1 MSAEANAGAGAG
13 SGRLTG
19 VGVGP
24 GDPDLLTIR
33 AARIITAADVIAYH
47 CARHGRSIAR
57 AAAEPYLRDGQVE
70 EILRYPVTTEGT
82 DHPGGYNGVLADFY
96 VEAAARLERYLLDG
110 RDVVVL
116 CEGDPSLYGSYLHL
130 HKRLSGRFAA
140 SIVPGIS
147 SVSAAA
153 AASSVPLVQHDETL
167 VVLPGT
173 LPGGRAPGPAG
184 RGRRGGGAQ
193 ARPDVRQGPG
203 RARRGRAA
211 RPGPL
216 RRAGGNRLR
225 AGRAAGR
232 RGPGRR
238 PATCPWRWSRDTAV
252 VGRRRGR
259 DRRHGHGR
267 GHRNRSR
274 PGPRG
279 DRCRAG
285 TGRPGLAHPGGR
297 RGARGRHRPGRL
309 PALPGPHPGPAGQ
322 QRHASG
328 NTVEA
333 DRAAFALD
341 LAAAGRRVA
350 VVSSGDPGVFAMA
363 TAVLEQAGDERWD
376 GVPVTV
382 LPGVTAAQAVAAR
395 AGAPLGH
402 DYCVISLSDRL
413 KPWEVIAD
421 RVGHAAAADFV
432 LALYNPASRSRTW
445 QLAAVSELL
454 LRHRAPDTPVV
465 VGRAVGRADEQ
476 LAVITLAELAD
487 ASIDMSTLV
496 IVGSS
501 ATGCTIGPVARWCS
515 LPGITEKQAKQPALG
530 LVDGSA
536 PRHVRPRRPTDHHH
550 REGKLA
556 GGGELALGQRAAT
569 VLGDEHVDPMP
580 AHEIELGRRVVRAS
594 GQDDLVRRRQRTGR
608 RVHAADQEPRPIE
621 GRERG
626 QPLPPGGQKGPPPER
641 WQQPRGLRQ
650 RGNVMPG
657 VPLTGRP
664 GPAAPG

>member
-1 MSAEANAGAGAG
+1 VSAEASTGAGAEF
-13 SGRLTG
+13 GRLTG

-33 AARIITAADVIAYH
+33 AARLIAAADVVAYH

-153 AASSVPLVQHDETL
+153 AATSVPLVQHDETL

-173 LPGGRAPGPAG
+173 LPADELRARLAGADAAAVLKLGRTFGKVRAALDDAGLLDRARYVERAGTDSERVVPLADVDPADVPYMSLALVPG
-184 RGRRGGGAQ
+184 RGRRRPADPGATADAASTTGLTSGTAATAGGPAQGADPAMGGATETAAIRPPGVTVVGLGPGDPAWLTPEAAAALADATDLVGYRPYLARIP
-193 ARPDVRQGPG
+193 ARP
-203 RARRGRAA
+203 
-211 RPGPL
+211 
-216 RRAGGNRLR
+216 
-225 AGRAAGR
+225 
-232 RGPGRR
+232 
-238 PATCPWRWSRDTAV
+238 
-252 VGRRRGR
+252 
-259 DRRHGHGR
+259 
-267 GHRNRSR
+267 
-274 PGPRG
+274 
-279 DRCRAG
+279 
-285 TGRPGLAHPGGR
+285 
-297 RGARGRHRPGRL
+297 
-309 PALPGPHPGPAGQ
+309 GQ

-333 DRAAFALD
+333 ERAAFALG

-363 TAVLEQAGDERWD
+363 TAVLEQAADERWD

-421 RVGHAAAADFV
+421 RVEHAAAADFV

-454 LRHRAPDTPVV
+454 LRHRAADTPVV

-476 LAVITLAELAD
+476 LSVITLAELAD
-487 ASIDMSTLV
+487 ADIDMSTLV

-501 ATGCTIGPVARWCS
+501 ATRVHRRAGRPVVF
-515 LPGITEKQAKQPALG
+515 T
-530 LVDGSA
+530 
-536 PRHVRPRRPTDHHH
+536 PRHYGEAGEAASSRPRRRTRTEARP
-550 REGKLA
+550 
-556 GGGELALGQRAAT
+556 AA
-569 VLGDEHVDPMP
+569 
-580 AHEIELGRRVVRAS
+580 
-594 GQDDLVRRRQRTGR
+594 
-608 RVHAADQEPRPIE
+608 AAD
-621 GRERG
+621 
-626 QPLPPGGQKGPPPER
+626 
-641 WQQPRGLRQ
+641 
-650 RGNVMPG
+650 
-657 VPLTGRP
+657 
-664 GPAAPG
+664 

>member
-1 MSAEANAGAGAG
+1 VSAEVGTGAGAEF
-13 SGRLTG
+13 GRLTG

-33 AARIITAADVIAYH
+33 AARLITAADVVAYH

-57 AAAEPYLRDGQVE
+57 SAAEPYLRDGQVE
-70 EILRYPVTTEGT
+70 EVLRYPVTTEGT

-153 AASSVPLVQHDETL
+153 AATSVPLVQHDETL

-173 LPGGRAPGPAG
+173 LPA
-184 RGRRGGGAQ
+184 
-193 ARPDVRQGPG
+193 DEL
-203 RARRGRAA
+203 RARLAGADAAAVLKLGRTFGKVRAA
-211 RPGPL
+211 LDDAGLLDRA
-216 RRAGGNRLR
+216 RYVERAGTDSERVVPLADVDPADVPYMSLALVPGH
-225 AGRAAGR
+225 GR
-232 RGPGRR
+232 RR
-238 PATCPWRWSRDTAV
+238 PADAGVTADAASTTGVTTSGATADAGAGSGAETASATAGGTAQGVTADTAMGGATETAAPGAPGVTV
-252 VGRRRGR
+252 VGLGPG
-259 DRRHGHGR
+259 DPAWLTPEAAAALADATDLVGY
-267 GHRNRSR
+267 R
-274 PGPRG
+274 PYLARIPV
-279 DRCRAG
+279 
-285 TGRPGLAHPGGR
+285 RP
-297 RGARGRHRPGRL
+297 
-309 PALPGPHPGPAGQ
+309 GQ

-333 DRAAFALD
+333 DRAAFALG

-363 TAVLEQAGDERWD
+363 TAVLEQAADERWD
-376 GVPVTV
+376 GVRVTV

-421 RVGHAAAADFV
+421 RVEHAAAADFV

-454 LRHRAPDTPVV
+454 LRHRAADTPVV
-465 VGRAVGRADEQ
+465 VGRAVGRADEH
-476 LAVITLAELAD
+476 LSVITLAELAD
-487 ASIDMSTLV
+487 AGIDMSTLV

-501 ATGCTIGPVARWCS
+501 ATRVHQRAGRPVVF
-515 LPGITEKQAKQPALG
+515 T
-530 LVDGSA
+530 
-536 PRHVRPRRPTDHHH
+536 PRHYGEAGEAASSRPRRRTRTEARP
-550 REGKLA
+550 
-556 GGGELALGQRAAT
+556 AA
-569 VLGDEHVDPMP
+569 
-580 AHEIELGRRVVRAS
+580 
-594 GQDDLVRRRQRTGR
+594 
-608 RVHAADQEPRPIE
+608 AAD
-621 GRERG
+621 
-626 QPLPPGGQKGPPPER
+626 
-641 WQQPRGLRQ
+641 
-650 RGNVMPG
+650 
-657 VPLTGRP
+657 
-664 GPAAPG
+664 

>member
-1 MSAEANAGAGAG
+1 MSAEVSTGAGAEF
-13 SGRLTG
+13 GRLTG

-33 AARIITAADVIAYH
+33 AARLITAADVVAYH

-153 AASSVPLVQHDETL
+153 AATSVPLVQHDETL

-173 LPGGRAPGPAG
+173 LPADELRARLAGADAAAVLKLGRTFGKVRAALDDAGLLDRARYVERAGTDSERVVPLADVDPADVPYMSLALVPGH
-184 RGRRGGGAQ
+184 GRRRPADAGAT
-193 ARPDVRQGPG
+193 ADAASTTGLTSG
-203 RARRGRAA
+203 ATARRGR
-211 RPGPL
+211 PSP
-216 RRAGGNRLR
+216 
-225 AGRAAGR
+225 
-232 RGPGRR
+232 
-238 PATCPWRWSRDTAV
+238 
-252 VGRRRGR
+252 GR
-259 DRRHGHGR
+259 DRRHGHRR
-267 GHRNRSR
+267 GHRDGSHPAPGVTVVGLGPGDPAWLTPEAAAALADATDLVGYR
-274 PGPRG
+274 PYLARIP
-279 DRCRAG
+279 A
-285 TGRPGLAHPGGR
+285 RP
-297 RGARGRHRPGRL
+297 
-309 PALPGPHPGPAGQ
+309 GQ

-333 DRAAFALD
+333 ERAAFALG

-363 TAVLEQAGDERWD
+363 TAVLEQAADERWD

-421 RVGHAAAADFV
+421 RVEHAAAADFV

-454 LRHRAPDTPVV
+454 LRHRAADTPVV

-476 LAVITLAELAD
+476 LSVITLAELAD
-487 ASIDMSTLV
+487 AGIDMSTLV

-501 ATGCTIGPVARWCS
+501 ATRVHQRAGRPVVF
-515 LPGITEKQAKQPALG
+515 T
-530 LVDGSA
+530 
-536 PRHVRPRRPTDHHH
+536 PRHYGEAGEAASSRPRRRTRTEARP
-550 REGKLA
+550 
-556 GGGELALGQRAAT
+556 AA
-569 VLGDEHVDPMP
+569 
-580 AHEIELGRRVVRAS
+580 
-594 GQDDLVRRRQRTGR
+594 
-608 RVHAADQEPRPIE
+608 AAD
-621 GRERG
+621 
-626 QPLPPGGQKGPPPER
+626 
-641 WQQPRGLRQ
+641 
-650 RGNVMPG
+650 
-657 VPLTGRP
+657 
-664 GPAAPG
+664 